1 MRNLAISLGCT
12 STNGS
17 AIQLVF
23 PLTVLPTPGI
33 CSTARIATEI
43 SKPNLANSR
52 HWASDRC
59 ERKIAKGIDSAKK
72 KPCRRTIAT
81 ALPRVSS
88 EWIEEAEKTITKP
101 ITESASALPI
111 KI

>member
-1 MRNLAISLGCT
+1 
-12 STNGS
+12 
-17 AIQLVF
+17 VF

-33 CSTARIATEI
+33 WSTARIATEI

-52 HWASDRC
+52 HCAIDLC
-59 ERKIAKGIDSAKK
+59 DRKIANGIESAKK
-72 KPCRRTIAT
+72 KPCRRTMAT

-101 ITESASALPI
+101 ITESANELPI